1 MEQPGSSSP
10 SGGGPVPE
18 KSAPASVTLAR
29 LLQLVQQG
37 QELPGL
43 ERPLVAATLSEPTAS
58 QLPRRPK
65 PWEVSAEAPGPPFQ
79 TASHRPADPPCGQR
93 NCLEEPDSE
102 KGTTGALLGGT

>member
-1 MEQPGSSSP
+1 EVRPCSYTCSP
-10 SGGGPVPE
+10 SQ
-18 KSAPASVTLAR
+18 SPASVTLAR

-79 TASHRPADPPCGQR
+79 TAGHRPADPPCG
-93 NCLEEPDSE
+93 EPR
-102 KGTTGALLGGT
+102 LWHLPIH